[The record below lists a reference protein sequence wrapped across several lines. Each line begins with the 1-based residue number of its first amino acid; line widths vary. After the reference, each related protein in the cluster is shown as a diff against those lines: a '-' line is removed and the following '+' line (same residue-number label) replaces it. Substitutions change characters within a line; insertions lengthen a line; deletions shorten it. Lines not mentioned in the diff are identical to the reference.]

1 MLRSAL
7 RRLLLV
13 AATLLIAPGVA
24 GATLFEEDL
33 LSPGDGLIT
42 RDGTGGLLWVDLGL
56 TDNRSYLLGYLMKRQ
71 EITAAGTS

>member
-1 MLRSAL
+1 MLRSAP

-24 GATLFEEDL
+24 GATLFEEAL

-42 RDGTGGLLWVDLGL
+42 RDDTGGLLWLDLGL
-56 TDNRSYLLGYLMKRQ
+56 TDNLSYLLGSLMERQ
-71 EITAAGTS
+71 RITAAGAS